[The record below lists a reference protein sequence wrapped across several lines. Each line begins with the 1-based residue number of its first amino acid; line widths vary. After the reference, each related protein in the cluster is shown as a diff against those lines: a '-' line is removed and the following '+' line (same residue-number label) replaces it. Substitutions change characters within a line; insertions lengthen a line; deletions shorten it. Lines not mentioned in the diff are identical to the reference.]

1 MSITFCE
8 VSKILISFVS
18 NYFNHHQRFL
28 SQELYEK
35 TNGNYYFIATSEMRE
50 ERRALGYGEVSL
62 PSYVLNAHLSDSEK
76 SKAEKYIISSDAV
89 IIGSADEGY
98 INKRKEN
105 SDLVFRYSE
114 RIFKKKKNFIDFVRD
129 GIGHR
134 IKNPVCKPVYLLCA
148 GAYVSSDYAK
158 FGLFRNKAYKWGYFP
173 ETKYYDDIY
182 NVINNKKKHSI
193 LWAGRFIDW
202 KHPDDA
208 LKAAEIL
215 KKSGFDFEL
224 NFIGTGEMENHLKM
238 LADKKGL
245 SDCVGFSGSMKPE
258 KVRLCMEK
266 SEIFLFT
273 SDRNEGWGAVLNE
286 AMNSG
291 CAVVASH
298 EAGSV
303 PYLTKNG
310 ENALVYESGDCQMLA
325 EKIMY
330 LLNNPENRKQI
341 SAAAYKTVAEEWNAT
356 VASERLINLVQH
368 IIDGEKYP
376 DLYKDGP
383 CSKAEKMKE
392 NWLKSL

>member
-1 MSITFCE
+1 M
-8 VSKILISFVS
+8 SKILISFVS

-28 SQELYEK
+28 SQELHEK

-50 ERRALGYGEVSL
+50 ERRALGYGEADY
-62 PSYVLNAHLSDSEK
+62 PSYVLNAHLSESEK
-76 SKAEKYIISSDAV
+76 LKAEDYINCSDAV

-98 INKRKEN
+98 INNRKEN
-105 SDLVFRYSE
+105 SGLIFRYSE
-114 RIFKKKKNFIDFVRD
+114 RIFKKRKKLVDFIRE

-134 IKNPVCKPVYLLCA
+134 IKNPVRKPVFLLCA
-148 GAYVSSDYAK
+148 GAYVSSDYARY
-158 FGLFRNKAYKWGYFP
+158 GLFKNKAYKWGYFP
-173 ETKYYDDIY
+173 ETRYYDDIQ
-182 NVINNKKKHSI
+182 NVITKKKKNSI

-208 LKAAEIL
+208 LNAVEIL
-215 KKSGFDFEL
+215 KENGFDFEL
-224 NFIGTGEMENHLKM
+224 NFIGTGEMEQQLKT
-238 LADKKGL
+238 LVEKKGL
-245 SDCVGFSGSMKPE
+245 SGCVCFSGSMKPE
-258 KVRLCMEK
+258 NVRSYMEK

-303 PYLTKNG
+303 PYLAQNG
-310 ENALVYESGDCQMLA
+310 ENALVYESGNYQMLA
-325 EKIMY
+325 EKIMF
-330 LLNNPENRKQI
+330 LLNEPEKRKQI
-341 SAAAYKTVAEEWNAT
+341 SLAAYKTIVEEWNAT
-356 VASERLINLVQH
+356 VASERFINLINH
-368 IIDGEKYP
+368 ICDGEKNP

-392 NWLKSL
+392 NWFKKL

>member
-1 MSITFCE
+1 
-8 VSKILISFVS
+8 
-18 NYFNHHQRFL
+18 
-28 SQELYEK
+28 
-35 TNGNYYFIATSEMRE
+35 MRE
-50 ERRALGYGEVSL
+50 ERRALGYGEADF
-62 PSYVLNAHLSDSEK
+62 PSYVLNAHHSESEK
-76 SKAEKYIISSDAV
+76 SKAEEYINSSDAV
-89 IIGSADEGY
+89 IIGSADEEY

-114 RIFKKKKNFIDFVRD
+114 RIFKKRKNLVGFIRE

-134 IKNPVCKPVYLLCA
+134 IKNPVRKPLYLLCA
-148 GAYVSSDYAK
+148 GAYVSSDYAGY
-158 FGLFRNKAYKWGYFP
+158 GLFRNKAYKWGYFP
-173 ETKYYDDIY
+173 ETRYYDDIH
-182 NVINNKKKHSI
+182 NVINQKKKNSI

-208 LKAAEIL
+208 LNAAEIL
-215 KKSGFDFEL
+215 KENGFYFEL

-238 LADKKGL
+238 LAEKKGL
-245 SDCVGFSGSMKPE
+245 SDCVYFSGSMKPE
-258 KVRLCMEK
+258 NVRTCMEK

-310 ENALVYESGDCQMLA
+310 ENALVYESGNYQMLA
-325 EKIMY
+325 EKIMF
-330 LLNNPENRKQI
+330 LLNNPESRKQI
-341 SAAAYKTVAEEWNAT
+341 SAAAYKTVAEEWNAA
-356 VASERLINLVQH
+356 VASERLVNLINH
-368 IIDGEKYP
+368 IIDGEKNP
-376 DLYKDGP
+376 DIYIDGP

-392 NWLKSL
+392 NWFKKL